1 MLRLRSAQEFGIGAE
16 GYLGPIL
23 FFIMEPLARE
33 KLIRSYL
40 DGYNQMN
47 IEGMMEPLDE
57 HVVFEYYSSGQKTHS
72 LQGKEPFL
80 KQAREALAYFSSR
93 KQTIKSI
100 LHLEE
105 ETEVE
110 ISYSAIAAMDFPKGI
125 LKGQEISL
133 QGKSVFRFAAEKIS
147 SITDYS

>member
-1 MLRLRSAQEFGIGAE
+1 MLRLRSAQEFGIGGD
-16 GYLGPIL
+16 GYLDPIL
-23 FFIMEPLARE
+23 FFIMERLARE
-33 KLIRSYL
+33 KLIGSYL

-47 IEGMMEPLDE
+47 IVGMMEPLDE
-57 HVVFEYYSSGQKTHS
+57 HVVFENFSSGQKTHS

-80 KQAREALAYFSSR
+80 KQAQEALAYFSSR

-105 ETEVE
+105 YTEVE
-110 ISYSAIAAMDFPKGI
+110 ISYWAIAAMDFPNGI
-125 LKGQEISL
+125 QKGQEISL
-133 QGKSVFRFAAEKIS
+133 EGKTIFRFADEKIS

>member
-1 MLRLRSAQEFGIGAE
+1 
-16 GYLGPIL
+16 
-23 FFIMEPLARE
+23 MEPLARE

-57 HVVFEYYSSGQKTHS
+57 HVVFENYSSGQKIHS

-93 KQTIKSI
+93 KQNIKSI

-110 ISYSAIAAMDFPKGI
+110 ISYWAIAAMDFPNGI

-133 QGKSVFRFAAEKIS
+133 EGKSVFRFAAEKIS
-147 SITDYS
+147 SITDYSQRVKKNFPIV